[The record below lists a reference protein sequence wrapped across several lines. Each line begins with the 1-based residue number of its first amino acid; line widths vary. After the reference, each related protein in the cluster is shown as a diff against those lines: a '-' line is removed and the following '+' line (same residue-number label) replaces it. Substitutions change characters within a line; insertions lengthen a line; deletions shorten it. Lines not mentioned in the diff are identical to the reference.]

1 MFPLIRTWPRALCGL
16 FVFSLVH
23 VHIASLSLFLKRG
36 LRADTLEEKTKT
48 LVHVSEHFL
57 MSEQLKCFIWPHI
70 CRLYLAKQ
78 QGPLNGCTFK
88 AK

>member
-1 MFPLIRTWPRALCGL
+1 MFPLIRMWPRALCGL

-36 LRADTLEEKTKT
+36 LRADTLEEKKT

-57 MSEQLKCFIWPHI
+57 MSEQLKCIIMH
-70 CRLYLAKQ
+70 K
-78 QGPLNGCTFK
+78 
-88 AK
+88 